1 MREHAWNPL
10 LWLPGEAIY
19 LLLSRDT
26 GPVEDRLLA
35 LGGRLEAVPERL
47 ASARATLRDMPRV
60 HVETALSQISGL
72 IGMLRDEVP
81 PLAGTAPNRFLS
93 VEPMRTAAEDALV
106 EHRDWLLEQLEGAN
120 GDPRLGPSLFAAKL
134 HLSLDSDLSAEQ
146 VAAAA
151 REHLDRVTDEMTG
164 LAVGWVGPGDDAVRR
179 ALDRAAA
186 EAPDDRTIVSVARR
200 WLAEATELVASSG
213 VVRVPDDPME
223 IEVMPELRRGIGV
236 AYCDAPGPLE
246 EGGITRFAISP
257 TPAGWSPERVASF
270 YREYNTAMMANLTVH
285 EAMPGHMVQLAHAR
299 RYRGATR
306 VRQVLA
312 SGSFIEGWGVHAE
325 EIMARL
331 GYGGAPV
338 RLQQLKTMLRTTIN
352 ALLDAGVH
360 AGGMSE
366 TEAIEL
372 MTDARLPGGGRGG
385 RQVAAGAADQR
396 AAVHLLR
403 RLPGA
408 GPHAGRPHPATTT
421 CSRTAARRRGTCPP
435 CSPRPG
441 RRHREP
447 RLTAGV
453 RPACAASPSG
463 PARRAGAVRLLDR
476 GRQRHRRHRRSGG
489 WRGARGVGPAGSAP
503 DGAAPLVS
511 LQRFGG
517 IAGNRD
523 EVTVQPDGSWRRTAQ
538 GRRRDDRQADRGRS
552 RPAEPDGRRADAARR
567 GRPYRAG
574 VRLHGR
580 VRLLTHRRIHP
591 DRLAGLWP
599 GNETPRDC
607 ESYGTIPAGKYQLR
621 VMA

>member
-1 MREHAWNPL
+1 MADTAARFHALAEDAVEDLLRLEPERATDLGDHRFDDRLTDMSEDGLSAAAATLADHRDELDTLDADELEPADAVDAQILRGGLDRRLFELQQLREHAWNPL

-47 ASARATLRDMPRV
+47 ATARATLRDMPRV

-360 AGGMSE
+360 AGGMTE

-372 MTDARLPGGGRGG
+372 MTARGFQEEGEAVGKWRRVLLTSAQLSTYFVGYRELAPTLAGRTRYDDVLAHGSPPPRHLP
-385 RQVAAGAADQR
+385 ALLAAAEAGAPNR
-396 AAVHLLR
+396 A
-403 RLPGA
+403 
-408 GPHAGRPHPATTT
+408 
-421 CSRTAARRRGTCPP
+421 
-435 CSPRPG
+435 
-441 RRHREP
+441 
-447 RLTAGV
+447 
-453 RPACAASPSG
+453 
-463 PARRAGAVRLLDR
+463 
-476 GRQRHRRHRRSGG
+476 
-489 WRGARGVGPAGSAP
+489 
-503 DGAAPLVS
+503 
-511 LQRFGG
+511 
-517 IAGNRD
+517 
-523 EVTVQPDGSWRRTAQ
+523 
-538 GRRRDDRQADRGRS
+538 
-552 RPAEPDGRRADAARR
+552 
-567 GRPYRAG
+567 
-574 VRLHGR
+574 
-580 VRLLTHRRIHP
+580 
-591 DRLAGLWP
+591 
-599 GNETPRDC
+599 
-607 ESYGTIPAGKYQLR
+607 
-621 VMA
+621 